1 MIEMSLNFKDLVRF
15 LEKNRYRFPDNLN
28 KIKNLEN
35 FSEKVI
41 KKGVVYF
48 YYSNKQPV
56 GLISG
61 YMNDTENFT
70 SYVDLLVISE
80 SYSHQGIGN
89 SLLQTFETEAK
100 KHGMLLNALKVVKGN
115 ESAIK
120 LYKKSGYKIVAD
132 DNDRYVLNKLL

>member
-70 SYVDLLVISE
+70 S
-80 SYSHQGIGN
+80 
-89 SLLQTFETEAK
+89 
-100 KHGMLLNALKVVKGN
+100 
-115 ESAIK
+115 
-120 LYKKSGYKIVAD
+120 
-132 DNDRYVLNKLL
+132 